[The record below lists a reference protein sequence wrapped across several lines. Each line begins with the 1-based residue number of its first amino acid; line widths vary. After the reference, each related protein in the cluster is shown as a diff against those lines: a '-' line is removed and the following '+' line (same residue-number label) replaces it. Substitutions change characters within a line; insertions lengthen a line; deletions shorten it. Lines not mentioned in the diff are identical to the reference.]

1 MIVLDRE
8 DLNDQAG
15 MERALRGYFA
25 KAAVEYAGSFNV
37 LLGAELT
44 SCDYEKSAIVLA
56 VEPKPWMRNPIDIL
70 HGGISATLLD
80 MTMGMLCRYCSG
92 GYMTPTIDLN
102 VSYLRPGP
110 MDRRLYIRAE
120 LTKRGMSVCH
130 AAGALWAEG
139 AEDRLIATAVG
150 TYYVTKR

>member
-15 MERALRGYFA
+15 MERALRGYFE
-25 KAAVEYAGSFNV
+25 KAAVEYAGSFNI
-37 LLGAELT
+37 LIGAELA
-44 SCDYEKSAIVLA
+44 SCDYEKSVIVLT

-70 HGGISATLLD
+70 HGGVSATLLD

-92 GYMTPTIDLN
+92 GYMTPTIGVQVD
-102 VSYLRPGP
+102 YLRPGP

-120 LTKRGMSVCH
+120 LTKRGRTVCH
-130 AAGALWAEG
+130 AAGVLWAEG
-139 AEDRLIATAVG
+139 AEDRPIATATG
-150 TYYVTKR
+150 TYYVKER